1 AHGFFVAAERKG
13 IAPERRAIERDGTR
27 DRQQKQNQDRV
38 RNGQARHEIADQ
50 RVLRERV
57 VVFGVG
63 EIDRIVQRDDEREA
77 VEQQQHVEFR
87 DEERYFHLCSEGV

>member
-50 RVLRERV
+50 RVLRDPVE
-57 VVFGVG
+57 VFGVG
-63 EIDRIVQRDDEREA
+63 EIDRLVRRDDERETL
-77 VEQQQHVEFR
+77 EQHHHAERR
-87 DEERYFHLCSEGV
+87 DEGRYFHLCREG